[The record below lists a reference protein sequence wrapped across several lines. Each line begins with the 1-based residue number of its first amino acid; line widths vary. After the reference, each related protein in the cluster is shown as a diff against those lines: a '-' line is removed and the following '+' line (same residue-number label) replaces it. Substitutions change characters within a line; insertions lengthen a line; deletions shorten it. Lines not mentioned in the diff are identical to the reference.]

1 MSLGV
6 ILGCGLAEFRDGDGK
21 RHEGTERLYRILVS
35 EAAYLIWKIRNERV
49 INRDGAPA
57 TEQEIINKWHYHINH
72 RLQVDKILANRPPEG
87 KKSALAPKKV
97 LETWSGILAEEGT
110 MPENWLR
117 EPRVL
122 VGGRE
127 TQTRPDSG
135 IG

>member
-1 MSLGV
+1 M
-6 ILGCGLAEFRDGDGK
+6 
-21 RHEGTERLYRILVS
+21 ERLYWILIS
-35 EAAYLIWKIRNERV
+35 EAAYLIWKIRNEHV

-57 TEQEIINKWHYHINH
+57 TEQEIINRWNYHINH
-72 RLQVDKILANRPPEG
+72 RLQVDKTLANRPPEG

-122 VGGRE
+122 VGGRAM
-127 TQTRPDSG
+127 QTRPDSG